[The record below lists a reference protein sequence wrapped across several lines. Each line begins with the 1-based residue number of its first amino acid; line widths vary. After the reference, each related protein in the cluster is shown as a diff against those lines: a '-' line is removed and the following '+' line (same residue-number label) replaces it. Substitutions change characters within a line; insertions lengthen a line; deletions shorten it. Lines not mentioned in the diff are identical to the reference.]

1 MAPASA
7 TQKPKDLKEKGLSR
21 ASSTSKADPE
31 SPVTDANGIE
41 NGHLKELQ
49 KSLRN
54 AVKKL
59 NSTAKLDAIL
69 AENPGKS
76 LDELIEEKKINN
88 DQKAQA
94 MKKPSLQAAVN
105 QIEEQIAIYKQFA
118 AQYEEKLAS
127 QKAELLKAHKE
138 ELEAVRGNAIA
149 DATES
154 SAKALRERL
163 LTMSKFL
170 CAAAN
175 LRREGDATTLES
187 LAFEGVLFQ
196 VYGGSQDA
204 VNAMVKLID
213 GAGEKV
219 IGVEGDALE
228 FTYGDVKQAS
238 NRFAPAEEI
247 TETVPETTP
256 ASDPTM
262 TNAGLTELQDA
273 SFGAE
278 AAPASENDQLTPPAQ
293 TLVSDA
299 ANTTAE
305 KSYGSFD
312 QAGDTGNVELPR
324 DPAETD
330 TGLQAT
336 PASADGGLNNGSAGA
351 DVAQEN
357 GAKGQSNGR
366 RGRGPRRESS
376 RGGGRGRGDGKQARG
391 RGGGGGRGRGGRGR
405 GGGNG
410 SPAEAQPK
418 TNGGTSN

>member
-1 MAPASA
+1 MRITFNPSCANIP
-7 TQKPKDLKEKGLSR
+7 
-21 ASSTSKADPE
+21 SSS
-31 SPVTDANGIE
+31 
-41 NGHLKELQ
+41 Q
-49 KSLRN
+49 
-54 AVKKL
+54 

-105 QIEEQIAIYKQFA
+105 HIEEQIAIYKQFA

-163 LTMSKFL
+163 LTLSKFL

-213 GAGEKV
+213 GADEKV

-228 FTYGDVKQAS
+228 FTC
-238 NRFAPAEEI
+238 E
-247 TETVPETTP
+247 
-256 ASDPTM
+256 
-262 TNAGLTELQDA
+262 
-273 SFGAE
+273 
-278 AAPASENDQLTPPAQ
+278 
-293 TLVSDA
+293 
-299 ANTTAE
+299 
-305 KSYGSFD
+305 
-312 QAGDTGNVELPR
+312 
-324 DPAETD
+324 
-330 TGLQAT
+330 
-336 PASADGGLNNGSAGA
+336 
-351 DVAQEN
+351 
-357 GAKGQSNGR
+357 
-366 RGRGPRRESS
+366 
-376 RGGGRGRGDGKQARG
+376 
-391 RGGGGGRGRGGRGR
+391 
-405 GGGNG
+405 
-410 SPAEAQPK
+410 
-418 TNGGTSN
+418 

>member
-1 MAPASA
+1 MRITFNPSCANVP
-7 TQKPKDLKEKGLSR
+7 
-21 ASSTSKADPE
+21 SSS
-31 SPVTDANGIE
+31 
-41 NGHLKELQ
+41 Q
-49 KSLRN
+49 
-54 AVKKL
+54 

-213 GAGEKV
+213 GADEKV

-228 FTYGDVKQAS
+228 FTC
-238 NRFAPAEEI
+238 
-247 TETVPETTP
+247 
-256 ASDPTM
+256 
-262 TNAGLTELQDA
+262 ELRV
-273 SFGAE
+273 
-278 AAPASENDQLTPPAQ
+278 TPPYCWVY
-293 TLVSDA
+293 LLIMV
-299 ANTTAE
+299 
-305 KSYGSFD
+305 
-312 QAGDTGNVELPR
+312 VLR
-324 DPAETD
+324 W
-330 TGLQAT
+330 
-336 PASADGGLNNGSAGA
+336 
-351 DVAQEN
+351 
-357 GAKGQSNGR
+357 
-366 RGRGPRRESS
+366 
-376 RGGGRGRGDGKQARG
+376 
-391 RGGGGGRGRGGRGR
+391 
-405 GGGNG
+405 
-410 SPAEAQPK
+410 
-418 TNGGTSN
+418 